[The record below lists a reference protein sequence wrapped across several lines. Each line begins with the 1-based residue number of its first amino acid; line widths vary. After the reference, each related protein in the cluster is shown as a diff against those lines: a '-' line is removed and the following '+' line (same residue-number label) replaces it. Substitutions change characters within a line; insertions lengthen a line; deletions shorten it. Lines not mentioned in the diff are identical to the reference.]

1 MTILVPLQQPVRIN
15 KHVYEAI
22 ETAIVHGELPANT
35 EISDRRLA
43 DMLEVSRTPVRDALL
58 QLEAAGLVVRK
69 GGIRWAVAGF
79 NERDVRER
87 FEIRRLLEPVGLE
100 RLAVDWD
107 VSTVTS
113 LTTMFAGFPS
123 TLPAD
128 QYTEY
133 LARDNQF
140 HNAIVECSENRQL
153 ILFYHM
159 LEKHI
164 NRVRYFL
171 APHYEGRIHE
181 VAAEHQRLCLALEA
195 HDLDAARRALLDHL
209 NQGEEKMVE
218 FSKRLLYGDAPQASA
233 AS

>member
-1 MTILVPLQQPVRIN
+1 MTTLVPLQQPIRIN

-22 ETAIVHGELPANT
+22 ETAIVQGELAANT

-43 DMLEVSRTPVRDALL
+43 EMLEVSRTPVRDALL

-87 FEIRRLLEPVGLE
+87 FEVRRLLEPLGLE
-100 RLAVDWD
+100 RLAMDWD
-107 VSTVTS
+107 EATVRS
-113 LTTMFAGFPS
+113 LTTMFADFPS
-123 TLPAD
+123 TLSPD

-133 LARDNQF
+133 LAMDNKF
-140 HNAIVECSENRQL
+140 HNAIVGCSDNRQV
-153 ILFYHM
+153 ISFYRM

-164 NRVRYFL
+164 NRVRFFL
-171 APHYEGRIHE
+171 APHYEGRIHA
-181 VAAEHQRLCLALEA
+181 VAAEHQRLCWALEA
-195 HDLDAARRALLDHL
+195 HDPDESKQALLDHL

-218 FSKRLLYGDAPQASA
+218 FSKRLHYGDASYEVA